1 MKNGSIIFFITCFVI
16 FLSFEL
22 EAQWIEK
29 NGPCSGQI
37 TAISGKGN
45 VIVSA
50 AGNGIFRSFDSGL
63 NWEFGSDAGEIF
75 CLTMNNE
82 ILLAGTYN
90 GIILSTDLG
99 TTWKSSS
106 LTGVAVYDI
115 IVDDSCLFA
124 GTSNGVFS
132 SSDNGGTWGSTGLHD
147 PEGKYVYALAISNGN
162 LIAGTYIGIYCSTDK
177 GKNWKFTWSDYNM
190 LGSQDRFAVL
200 GKTVLSNHLRST
212 DGGETW
218 TELGV
223 NAFNIAADETNVLAT
238 IPFSSGKY
246 SVSQD
251 SGKTWSSSSAGIEH
265 ITAVSILKSLEKNI
279 FMGSYGSG
287 IFKWSDSMK
296 SWSSIT
302 GTLTHPEILASN
314 DSFLVAGS
322 IGRGIFL
329 STNNGGDWKTF
340 LGDTNM
346 VDIRALAVNE
356 GNIYAGIKYG
366 GVYLSSDRGANW
378 TFFGLPGKLVQ
389 SLKIQGEY
397 IFAGTWG
404 SGIYRTSKNEA
415 NWTPVWSAGLYV
427 NDFAFKDNH
436 YFAAMDEGV
445 FVSID
450 SGVNWIRILNSK
462 AKALAFAGERLF
474 AASDNDGIYVST
486 DLGATWNQTGLTGMG
501 ITKLASDGQQIFA
514 GSSSY
519 KGVFWFSD
527 FRQSWRNVGLP
538 EEKIEALVVKG
549 RVLYSAA
556 WIDGVWSTPI
566 SEITEVKQSIDS
578 SIPVDFCLFNNYP
591 NPFNPSTT
599 ISFKIP
605 WSQMVELKVYDML
618 GREVAELIN
627 EYRQAGSYSTQ
638 FNGSHLSSGIY
649 FYKLKAGNFIQT
661 KKLILLK

>member
-1 MKNGSIIFFITCFVI
+1 M
-16 FLSFEL
+16 
-22 EAQWIEK
+22 
-29 NGPCSGQI
+29 
-37 TAISGKGN
+37 
-45 VIVSA
+45 
-50 AGNGIFRSFDSGL
+50 
-63 NWEFGSDAGEIF
+63 
-75 CLTMNNE
+75 
-82 ILLAGTYN
+82 
-90 GIILSTDLG
+90 
-99 TTWKSSS
+99 
-106 LTGVAVYDI
+106 
-115 IVDDSCLFA
+115 
-124 GTSNGVFS
+124 
-132 SSDNGGTWGSTGLHD
+132 
-147 PEGKYVYALAISNGN
+147 AISNGN
-162 LIAGTYIGIYCSTDK
+162 LIAGTCIGIYCSTDK
-177 GKNWKFTWSDYNM
+177 GKNWKLTWSDYAM
-190 LGSQDRFAVL
+190 SGSQNRFAVL
-200 GKTVLSNHLRST
+200 GKTVLSNNLRST

-223 NAFNIAADETNVLAT
+223 YASNIAADETNVLAT
-238 IPFSSGKY
+238 IPFSSGKC
-246 SVSQD
+246 SVSLD
-251 SGKTWSSSSAGIEH
+251 TGKTWSSTSAGIEH
-265 ITAVSILKSLEKNI
+265 ITAVRILKGLENNI

-287 IFKWSDSMK
+287 IFKWSDSTK

-302 GTLTHPEILASN
+302 GTLTYPEVLASN

-322 IGRGIFL
+322 FGRGIFL
-329 STNNGGDWKTF
+329 STNNGVDWKTL

-346 VDIRALAVNE
+346 VGTTALAVNE
-356 GNIYAGIKYG
+356 GNIYAGIKEYG

-378 TFFGLPGKLVQ
+378 TFFGLPGKSVQ

-397 IFAGTWG
+397 IFAGTWS
-404 SGIYRTSKNEA
+404 SGIYRSPKNEV

-445 FVSID
+445 FVSKD
-450 SGVNWIRILNSK
+450 FGVNWTRILNSK

-527 FRQSWRNVGLP
+527 FRQSWRNVGMQG
-538 EEKIEALVVKG
+538 EKIEALVVKG
-549 RVLYSAA
+549 RVLYAAA

-566 SEITEVKQSIDS
+566 SEITEVEKSIDS

-599 ISFKIP
+599 ISFTIP
-605 WSQMVELKVYDML
+605 SSQMVELKVYDVL
-618 GREVAELIN
+618 GREIAELIN
-627 EYRQAGSYSTQ
+627 EYRQAGSYSAQ
-638 FNGSHLSSGIY
+638 FNASHLTSGIY